1 MQRKLF
7 YFLILIIAIFSS
19 AGFSSCSK
27 DADEP
32 DEITDV
38 NHDSRLFG
46 KWQGEGVPGTNVS
59 LGKDYFAVSYYEFYE
74 DGSLYMKQITT
85 YDDDSV
91 EILETNG
98 VWKTFKMDLTLNF
111 TTGARVTIPYSIYS
125 NDEAEI
131 FFEKCHRVE

>member
-7 YFLILIIAIFSS
+7 YFLILIIAIFST
-19 AGFSSCSK
+19 AGLSSCSK
-27 DADEP
+27 DAVEP

-46 KWQGEGVPGTNVS
+46 KWQGEGVPGTNAS
-59 LGKDYFAVSYYEFYE
+59 LGKDYFVVSYYEFYE

-98 VWKTFKMDLTLNF
+98 VWKTFKMIMTLNF
-111 TTGARVTIPYSIYS
+111 TTGGRATIPYSIYS
-125 NDEAEI
+125 DDVAEI
-131 FFEKCHRVE
+131 CFEKCHRVE